1 MGTKKGQRRKTARRA
16 YEGKS
21 STMTK
26 GPAGY
31 KRKQWRGTKA
41 RAQKVAKTYRKRGW
55 NARVHKGKSW
65 KGKPPKKKMGYWV
78 WMRRKK

>member
-16 YEGKS
+16 YES
-21 STMTK
+21 AK

-31 KRKQWRGTKA
+31 KRKQWRATKA
-41 RAQKVAKTYRKRGW
+41 RAQTVAKTYRKRGW
-55 NARVHKGKSW
+55 NARVVKGKSFT
-65 KGKPPKKKMGYWV
+65 GKPRKRKMGYWV